1 MSESNT
7 GVYLRQ
13 LYDSLVTNLHKE
25 LALQGYEE
33 ITPSHGLIFQY
44 LDEKGSRITSLANL
58 AGMTKQSMS
67 ALVYQLENL
76 GYLNRTQDPVDG
88 RAVLFILTPKGEQ
101 LKKIAQKINRGY
113 EQRWEE
119 AVGAENY
126 KLLRELLLKMI
137 ESSPQI

>member
-1 MSESNT
+1 MSEPNT

-33 ITPSHGLIFQY
+33 ITPSHGLVFQY
-44 LDEKGSRITSLANL
+44 MDEKGSRITSLASL

-76 GYLNRTQDPVDG
+76 GYLIRTADPDDG
-88 RAVLFILTPKGEQ
+88 RAVLFVLTAKGEQ
-101 LKKIAQKINRGY
+101 LKSLAKKINRNF

-119 AVGAENY
+119 TLGTEQY
-126 KLLRELLLKMI
+126 TLLRGLLLKLV
-137 ESSPQI
+137 ESA

>member
-13 LYDSLVTNLHKE
+13 LYDSLVTNLHQE
-25 LALQGYEE
+25 LALQGYAE

-44 LDEKGSRITSLANL
+44 LDEQGSRITSLASL

-67 ALVYQLENL
+67 ALVYQLENM
-76 GYLNRTQDPVDG
+76 GYLARTPDPADG
-88 RAVLFILTPKGEQ
+88 RAVLFILTSKGKQ
-101 LKKIAQKINRGY
+101 LKKTAQGINRGF
-113 EQRWEE
+113 ERRWEE

-126 KLLRELLLKMI
+126 QLLRGLLLKII
-137 ESSPQI
+137 ESASQQ

>member
-7 GVYLRQ
+7 GVYLRH

-25 LALQGYEE
+25 LALQGYGE

-44 LDEKGSRITSLANL
+44 LDEKGSRITSLASQ

-76 GYLNRTQDPVDG
+76 GYISRTPDPADG
-88 RAVLFILTPKGEQ
+88 RAALFILTSKGEQ
-101 LKKIAQKINRGY
+101 LKKIVIKINRTF
-113 EQRWEE
+113 EQQWEE
-119 AVGAENY
+119 ALGIENY
-126 KLLRELLLKMI
+126 NLLRELLLKLI
-137 ESSPQI
+137 AI

>member
-13 LYDSLVTNLHKE
+13 LYDSLVTNLHQE
-25 LALQGYEE
+25 LALQGYAE

-44 LDEKGSRITSLANL
+44 LDEKGSRITSLASL

-76 GYLNRTQDPVDG
+76 GYLNRTPDPDDG
-88 RAVLFILTPKGEQ
+88 RAALFILTPKGEQ
-101 LKKIAQKINRGY
+101 LKKIAQKINRSF

-119 AVGAENY
+119 AVGVENY
-126 KLLRELLLKMI
+126 SLLRELLLKMI
-137 ESSPQI
+137 ESGS